1 MIVATNM
8 MVQGENFEDLES
20 NQMVDPPQYDE
31 DIAAIDS
38 IETIRDKRYS
48 SGWKRG
54 LFYGAYYGYGWPYY
68 GYGFGR

>member
-1 MIVATNM
+1 MILATNM

-20 NQMVDPPQYDE
+20 NQMVAPLPSDE
-31 DIAAIDS
+31 DITEIDS

-48 SGWKRG
+48 NGWKRG
-54 LFYGAYYGYGWPYY
+54 LLYGAYYGYGWPYY